1 MILILYPFWVPC
13 LGQDKIKRHPR
24 TEKGTQAENVVVII
38 SPEDASYFGEIKSF
52 NPMKG
57 HPGGNSSEGLVPVL

>member
-1 MILILYPFWVPC
+1 M
-13 LGQDKIKRHPR
+13 KRHPR

-57 HPGGNSSEGLVPVL
+57 HPGGKSSEGLVPVL